1 VPRLA
6 GGVGVRLP
14 LIPTAAAVAVVALT
28 VSLGQWQ
35 LRRAD
40 EKAALQAGRDA
51 ALAAAPVS
59 LTAGVDPAELDGR
72 RVVADGVFD
81 AARTVFL
88 DNRTRNGVAG
98 FHVLSPLRL
107 DGDGRYVLV
116 LRGWVAR
123 DLADRERLPAP
134 GAAGVPVRVEGLATA
149 ELPQPI
155 VLAAEVGEP
164 TSRIWQRFERDRY
177 RRWSGLDPLP
187 VIIRQTSELPDGLH
201 RDWVQPGSGVDKHRG
216 YAFQWFA
223 MAVAM
228 VGLWLWFAV
237 LRRGPRES

>member
-1 VPRLA
+1 MRP
-6 GGVGVRLP
+6 P
-14 LIPTAAAVAVVALT
+14 LIPTVAAAVVVALT

-59 LTAGVDPAELDGR
+59 LAGATADPGSLDGR
-72 RVVADGVFD
+72 RVVGEGVFD
-81 AARTVFL
+81 EARTVFL

-98 FHVLSPLRL
+98 FHVLAPLRL
-107 DGDGRYVLV
+107 EGDGRHVLV

-123 DLADRERLPAP
+123 DLADRERLPAL
-134 GAAGVPVRVEGLATA
+134 AAPAGTVRVEGLAMA

-155 VLAAEVGEP
+155 VLAAEAGEP
-164 TSRIWQRFERDRY
+164 ASRLWQRFDPDRY
-177 RRWSGLDPLP
+177 RRWSGLEPLP
-187 VIIRQTSELPDGLH
+187 VIVRQTSELADGLA
-201 RDWVQPGSGVDKHRG
+201 RDWVQPGSGVDKHLG

-223 MAVAM
+223 LAAAT

-237 LRRGPRES
+237 LRRRPRES